1 MKPYRFDGRVA
12 VVTGAGRGIGNGHA
26 KLLAELGAKVV
37 VNDSGGSKEGKGHD
51 AAPSAEVVEQIR
63 SAGGTAVADDNSV
76 ATQEGCEAL
85 IGTAIR
91 EFGRIDIV
99 VNNAGI
105 SQFAEFPEADAD
117 NLDRTLDVHVRGSWF
132 TTRAAW
138 QHMVKQGYGRVLMTT
153 STGMFGLPDN
163 LAYATAKG
171 ALIGMMRSLAISGA
185 PHGINVNCLAP
196 HASTRR
202 GNTGSKGLPNMT
214 VSPPQEVIDAAVKL
228 VAPMAAYLVH
238 EDTTFTGEVFT
249 SGGYRMARIFLGV
262 TEGWTDSTRKVPTVE
277 DVAEHIQ
284 EITAEDKYV
293 VPTSL
298 ADFSERHLRRD

>member
-12 VVTGAGRGIGNGHA
+12 VVTGAGRGIGSGHA
-26 KLLAELGAKVV
+26 KLLAQLGAKVV
-37 VNDSGGSKEGKGHD
+37 VNDSGGSKEGEGHD
-51 AAPSAEVVEQIR
+51 AAPSNEVVEQIL
-63 SAGGTAVADDNSV
+63 SAGGTAVADNNSV

-85 IGTAIR
+85 IETAIR
-91 EFGRIDIV
+91 EFGRVDVV

-105 SQFAEFPEADAD
+105 SQFAEFPAADAD

-138 QHMVKQGYGRVLMTT
+138 PHMAGQGFGRVLMTT

-171 ALIGMMRSLAISGA
+171 GLIGMMRSLAISGA

-202 GNTGSKGLPNMT
+202 GNTGSTALPNMT
-214 VSPPQEVIDAAVKL
+214 VTPSQEAIDAAVQL

-238 EDTTFTGEVFT
+238 EDTTVTGEIFT
-249 SGGYRMARIFLGV
+249 SGSNRMARIFLGI
-262 TEGWTDSTRKVPTVE
+262 TEGWASSPDKVPTVE
-277 DVAEHIQ
+277 EVTEHIAQ
-284 EITAEDKYV
+284 ISDESEYV

-298 ADFSERHLRRD
+298 ADFVKRHMMRG